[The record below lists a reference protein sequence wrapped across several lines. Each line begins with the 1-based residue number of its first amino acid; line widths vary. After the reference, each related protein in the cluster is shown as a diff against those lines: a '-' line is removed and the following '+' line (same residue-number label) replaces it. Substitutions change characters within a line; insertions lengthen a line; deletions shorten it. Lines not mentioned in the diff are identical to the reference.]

1 MFYSKNV
8 YRFRKKRYCF
18 LGNFHTGMKEL
29 VLNEIKNSLNENG
42 FCDLTSTEIGEKIAY
57 SSTGVNLCIKSLV
70 NDGVLHIEKNNGKDR
85 CKRKRHIYL
94 VYNQIGK

>member
-1 MFYSKNV
+1 MKIISSELKTRVF
-8 YRFRKKRYCF
+8 KK
-18 LGNFHTGMKEL
+18 
-29 VLNEIKNSLNENG
+29 IKNSLNENG

>member
-1 MFYSKNV
+1 MKIISSELKTRVF
-8 YRFRKKRYCF
+8 KK
-18 LGNFHTGMKEL
+18 
-29 VLNEIKNSLNENG
+29 IKNSLNENG
-42 FCDLTSTEIGEKIAY
+42 FCDLTGKEIGEEIAY
-57 SSTGVNLCIKSLV
+57 SSTVVNLCIKSLV